1 MKTCVFPGR
10 AGFIVLLVGL
20 GFGQAASPLYGQFTP
35 PLADNIPRYE
45 SIAPQALPEDTREVD
60 RIKPRDEAE
69 VTDDSELVKELK
81 GLWFTSRQDEIV
93 VEGRKEPPGVTV
105 SGLPLLDTPEV
116 KKLFA
121 ARLGAP
127 VSLKRLN
134 EIVKEIVAIY
144 RENDLPVVDV
154 IVPEQDVTTGYVQ
167 ILVLE
172 GRVEDIR
179 AEGNRWFS
187 DRRILGP
194 VRLKRGG
201 GILSTPLVEDLRYLN
216 RNPFREVDV
225 YFEPGESPGMTDVI
239 LKTKDRFP
247 VRFYT
252 GYEDT
257 GNDITAEERLLA
269 GFNWGNAFGWDHTLN
284 YQFTSSP
291 DFSSL
296 RSHALSYDIPVFRD
310 HRLSFFTSYS
320 QADASI
326 TGTGVPQLD
335 TEGTSFQS
343 GFRYRHL
350 LPGSGNAFQHFASTG
365 IDYREVDN
373 DLFTGAI
380 NLNAQLTEI
389 FQYLA
394 GYNAEWLDPTGGLLR
409 FDLTGFFSPGGVGS
423 NNNDTAFATSR
434 PFSDD
439 SYTYA
444 RIGFERRQ
452 PLGVGFELQGRITGQ
467 VSDTNLLSTE
477 QLGIGGYNTVRGYA
491 ENEIRGDQG
500 WYSNLELYTP
510 PLPVAKWLGWTDHQA
525 EVRFLGFWDYGVVAN
540 QTLLPG
546 ENPDGELS
554 SAGGGVRLFIDRYF
568 SARMDYGFQ
577 LLDSGFNQRF
587 DSRIHL
593 GLMLAY

>member
-1 MKTCVFPGR
+1 MKTLAFTGR
-10 AGFIVLLVGL
+10 AGLFVLVLALGL
-20 GFGQAASPLYGQFTP
+20 EISASSLYGQFNSP
-35 PLADNIPRYE
+35 QADNIPRFE
-45 SIAPQALPEDTREVD
+45 SIAPQPLPEDTRDVD
-60 RIKPRDEAE
+60 RIKPREEAE
-69 VTDDSELVKELK
+69 VTDDTELVKELK
-81 GLWFTSRQDEIV
+81 GLWLTSRQDEIV
-93 VEGRKEPPGVTV
+93 VEGRKEPAGVTV

-121 ARLGAP
+121 SRLGAP

-134 EIVKEIVAIY
+134 EIVKEIVTIY

-194 VRLKRGG
+194 VRLQRGG
-201 GILSTPLVEDLRYLN
+201 GILSTPLVEDLRFLN

-225 YFEPGESPGMTDVI
+225 YFEPGDSPGMTDVI

-284 YQFTSSP
+284 YQFTTSP

-320 QADASI
+320 QAEGDI
-326 TGTGVPQLD
+326 TATGVPDQG

-350 LPGSGNAFQHFASTG
+350 LPGSGQDFQHFASTG
-365 IDYREVDN
+365 IDYRKVDN
-373 DLFTGAI
+373 DLFTGTV
-380 NLNAQLTEI
+380 NLNAELTEV
-389 FQYLA
+389 FQYLF
-394 GYNAEWLDPTGGLLR
+394 GYSAEWVDPLNGILR
-409 FDLTGFFSPGGVGS
+409 FDLTGYFSPGGVGS
-423 NNNDTAFATSR
+423 NNNDAAFQTSR
-434 PFSDD
+434 PSSDD

-452 PLGVGFELQGRITGQ
+452 PLGAGFELQGRILGQ
-467 VSDTNLLSTE
+467 VADTNLLSTE
-477 QLGIGGYNTVRGYA
+477 QLGIGGYNTVRGYT

-500 WYSNLELYTP
+500 WYSNLEFYTP
-510 PLPVAKWLGWTDHQA
+510 AIPLAKLLGWTGHQA
-525 EVRFLGFWDYGVVAN
+525 EIRFLGFWDYGVVAN
-540 QTLLPG
+540 QILLPN

-554 SAGGGVRLFIDRYF
+554 SAGGGLRLFIDRYF